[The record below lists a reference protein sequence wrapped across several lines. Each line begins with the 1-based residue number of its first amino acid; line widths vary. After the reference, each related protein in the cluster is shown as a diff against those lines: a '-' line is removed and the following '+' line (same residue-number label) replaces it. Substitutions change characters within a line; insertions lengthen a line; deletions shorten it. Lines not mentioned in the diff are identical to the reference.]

1 MKKSKQ
7 VFKLSLLSVA
17 LLGMGYLTSV
27 QAQSS
32 ATNVGTV
39 KISGEGDSL
48 GNGLLIDEDGVK
60 NKSTVTKAAIDKERP
75 TANPFQLLNL
85 EPGVNAYS
93 YDATGLFGGNMR
105 VRGFNSD

>member
-39 KISGEGDSL
+39 KFSG
-48 GNGLLIDEDGVK
+48 
-60 NKSTVTKAAIDKERP
+60 
-75 TANPFQLLNL
+75 
-85 EPGVNAYS
+85 
-93 YDATGLFGGNMR
+93 
-105 VRGFNSD
+105 